1 MRFVA
6 VVLAA
11 VSLLASCGGADDA
24 VSTAEAAAVVTTV
37 APEAPTSSSS
47 SPSSSSSSSSVA
59 PTKAAPTTTAAPAT
73 VPPPAPAPTTTAP
86 RVRSVVD
93 TGYSPYAMSAGVTL
107 HHPSARVEH
116 VGFHQSNHDGAR
128 DQEPLPTAARPMV
141 LESRGGRVTS
151 PRSAADVVVEPGSEI
166 RSPVTG
172 TVKRGG
178 PYVLYCDNRD
188 EFLVITPDGFPDLE
202 VKLLHVVGLQVAAGQ
217 RLEAGVTVVARHAN
231 QLPFE
236 SQVDESRTADPAWP
250 HVHIEVVDTTIPDQ
264 PNPGSGC

>member
-24 VSTAEAAAVVTTV
+24 AAAATKAAAVVTTV
-37 APEAPTSSSS
+37 APDEPSSSAA
-47 SPSSSSSSSSVA
+47 PSSSSSTTVE
-59 PTKAAPTTTAAPAT
+59 PTKAAAAPTTSVPAT
-73 VPPPAPAPTTTAP
+73 VPPPAPAPPTTAP
-86 RVRSVVD
+86 RVRAVVD

-141 LESRGGRVTS
+141 LESRGGRVTAA
-151 PRSAADVVVEPGSEI
+151 RSAADVVVEPGSEI

-178 PYVLYCDNRD
+178 PYVLYCDNQD